1 MESLFTNIFE
11 DDDVLAGFYEQFF
24 SCTANQWSVRLNEIA
39 DRFIIEPRRSIGF
52 DGPALLKVKECD
64 DFILRNILKYLETIR
79 ASGLDSSLQKHQNIA
94 FQALLRQF
102 SMFFKCDYDQKSL
115 ESKYTEQVDEGPNNE
130 SDTETEGDEEE
141 EDEDIGNL
149 IVPTGSFFE
158 GFSSPYEFQG
168 IGFVYGSDCDYMI
181 FPKYFTGT
189 DDLGQTSNHFFKINY
204 LSENIGYVAIEAN
217 LDYYNSLVMNNTP
230 TGWLPPLVTEKEGK
244 TFTLDSL
251 EIKKHL
257 FCKNESHG
265 PALMVTD
272 EGRDKRE
279 KARVF
284 RDCVCCLYVPI
295 WPKSTHSWISRERFH
310 GWPSIAT
317 INKIVSKGCH
327 VVPIGVPSKNGRG
340 PQWRLSFSL
349 AEIELAHSLEE
360 SMISVYGL
368 FKYLMKNE
376 LTKQLDV
383 KSYYLKNLFF
393 WACEEKPQEFWT
405 RENIAICLIY
415 LMEKL
420 EECLKRGELPQYF
433 LPENNLFN
441 FEEPQILVRNAEIVN
456 GMKSNPFVFAP
467 IFLIPHIVNVGL
479 NNILAPSLPDNL

>member
-11 DDDVLAGFYEQFF
+11 DDEVLAELYEQFF
-24 SCTANQWSVRLNEIA
+24 SCSANQWSARLNNIA

-52 DGPALLKVKECD
+52 NGPALLEIKECD
-64 DFILRNILKYLETIR
+64 DLILENICKYLETIR
-79 ASGLDSSLQKHQNIA
+79 ASCLDSSLQKHQNIA
-94 FQALLRQF
+94 FEALLRQF
-102 SMFFKCDYDQKSL
+102 SMFVKCDHDQKSL
-115 ESKYTEQVDEGPNNE
+115 EGKYTEQVDEGPSKIE
-130 SDTETEGDEEE
+130 SDTETEEDEEE

-158 GFSSPYEFQG
+158 GFSSPYEFQD

-204 LSENIGYVAIEAN
+204 LSENVGYVTIEAN
-217 LDYYNSLVMNNTP
+217 LDYYNSCVRSNKP
-230 TGWLPPLVTEKEGK
+230 TGWLPQLVSEKGCK
-244 TFTLDSL
+244 TFTLSSL
-251 EIKKHL
+251 KIVKL
-257 FCKNESHG
+257 SFSKNESHG

-272 EGRDKRE
+272 EDGDKRE

-284 RDCVCCLYVPI
+284 RDCVYCLYVPI
-295 WPKSTHSWISRERFH
+295 WPNSLHSWISRERFH

-317 INKIVSKGCH
+317 INKVVSKGCH

-360 SMISVYGL
+360 SMVSVYGL

-393 WACEEKPQEFWT
+393 WACEEKPQEFWK
-405 RENIAICLIY
+405 RENLAICLIY

-420 EECLKRGELPQYF
+420 EDCLKRGELTHYF

-456 GMKSNPFVFAP
+456 GMRSNPFVFAP
-467 IFLIPHIVNVGL
+467 IFLIPRIVTTGL
-479 NNILAPSLPDNL
+479 NNILPDNL